1 MPLQPLDVTALR
13 ERCARAG
20 SFAWSGSWPA
30 HERQVEAGVLLPVVP
45 GVRGLQ
51 VLLTRRTDHLNH
63 HAGQI
68 SFPGGRR
75 EEDDESLVAAALR
88 EAEEEIGLASACVD
102 VLAVL
107 PDFCTP
113 SGFRITPVVGLLP
126 PEPQL
131 RLDAFEVAEVF
142 AVPLDFLLRQQNY
155 QLHRIRWQG
164 GERFVHAVPHGGRFI
179 WGATAGILAMF
190 AAFLGSDVT
199 KAPHRPPA

>member
-1 MPLQPLDVTALR
+1 MPELRLDVSRLR
-13 ERCARAG
+13 ARCAQAER
-20 SFAWSGSWPA
+20 FEWPESWPA
-30 HERQVEAGVLLPVVP
+30 HDSPIEAAVLLPVVP
-45 GVRGLQ
+45 TARGLQ

-75 EEDDESLVAAALR
+75 EPEDASLVAAALR
-88 EAEEEIGLASACVD
+88 EAEEEIGLTRASVE

-126 PEPQL
+126 EQVEL
-131 RLDAFEVAEVF
+131 RPDAFEVAEVF
-142 AVPLDFLLRQQNY
+142 EVPLDFLLRRENY
-155 QLHRIRWQG
+155 QRHRIHWREG
-164 GERFVHAVPHGGRFI
+164 VRHVHAVPHGGRFI

-190 AAFLGSDVT
+190 AAFLDADVT
-199 KAPHRPPA
+199 KAPHRLPA